1 MGHLLGQEVISQQQ
15 KSCELLRQAMIRI
28 TVKYNDRIQVSEGPQ
43 TMWQEQEVLSCY
55 ETSFFLYT
63 KHSKTQSSLVSAD
76 ALYSRNISM
85 KLIVR
90 GPLQFHCYMSLKGNV
105 TENIPSVIM
114 LLLNISFSGNNCL
127 LRIVNFPI
135 FDMISSESS
144 SCKLYA
150 LSWELLSFK
159 GEETEHNGARGC
171 FLDCQEETFSTAS
184 QREVIES

>member
-1 MGHLLGQEVISQQQ
+1 M
-15 KSCELLRQAMIRI
+15 
-28 TVKYNDRIQVSEGPQ
+28 
-43 TMWQEQEVLSCY
+43 
-55 ETSFFLYT
+55 
-63 KHSKTQSSLVSAD
+63 SAD

-171 FLDCQEETFSTAS
+171 FLDCQVETFSTAS
-184 QREVIES
+184 QREVTESWYKGSWYVYMTSIFSPFHIDSLQLCALLFAVGFVFPLIY